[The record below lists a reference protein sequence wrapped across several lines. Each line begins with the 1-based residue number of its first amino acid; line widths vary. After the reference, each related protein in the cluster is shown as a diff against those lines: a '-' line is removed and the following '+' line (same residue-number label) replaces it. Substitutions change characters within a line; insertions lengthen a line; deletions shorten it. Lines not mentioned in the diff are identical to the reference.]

1 MHSVVKS
8 LALFL
13 DPKSE
18 LCSTWD
24 QERIFKLLH
33 WWVWGGIADTHHAA
47 LHRQALSGPCI
58 ITFSVHFFL
67 TKSTHFQATVLLS
80 HLAKGKYQ
88 FHCNNW
94 KYMELPELL
103 RRLSFKAQ
111 EKVQFSFPYPA
122 TWSSAFLYPLCMR
135 EKHINT
141 LKFYTYIYISKLQ
154 FLNILKKTIS
164 KRNW

>member
-1 MHSVVKS
+1 MFTPLQHVHSVVKS

-13 DPKSE
+13 DPQSE

-67 TKSTHFQATVLLS
+67 TKSTIFRPLFSSVIWQKANISFIATIE
-80 HLAKGKYQ
+80 
-88 FHCNNW
+88 NI
-94 KYMELPELL
+94 
-103 RRLSFKAQ
+103 
-111 EKVQFSFPYPA
+111 
-122 TWSSAFLYPLCMR
+122 WSSLSCSEGFLSKHKRKFNSPFPIQLLGHQPSFILYVW
-135 EKHINT
+135 EK
-141 LKFYTYIYISKLQ
+141 
-154 FLNILKKTIS
+154 NI
-164 KRNW
+164 